1 MPSNRKTP
9 DVREYLAAERTLLAY
24 ARTSLAMMGF
34 GFVIARFSL
43 FLREI
48 PLLSHNAVPASRG
61 LSLWV
66 GIASVVLGIAI
77 NGFSVIEYRRTI
89 SRLNQAYQADCPPGW
104 LPQSG
109 SVAIAMIGA
118 IVTTYLA
125 WLR

>member
-1 MPSNRKTP
+1 
-9 DVREYLAAERTLLAY
+9 
-24 ARTSLAMMGF
+24 MMGF

-43 FLREI
+43 FLREL
-48 PLLSHNAVPASRG
+48 PLISHTPAPATPG

-66 GIASVVLGIAI
+66 GIASVILGIAI

-89 SRLNQAYQADCPPGW
+89 LRLNQVYKADCPPGW

-109 SVAIAMIGA
+109 SLAIALLGT
-118 IVTTYLA
+118 IVASYLT